1 MHVATSSNMIVIM
14 STPSAWVLAKI
25 IARLPLHDCTFSA
38 GAALF
43 HRGDSVVGLH
53 IMREGTAHLIRHQD
67 DGAALILQRAQPGAV
82 LAEASLYSAR
92 YHCDACAETRVR
104 TGMVLK
110 PDLLRALETD
120 VAVASAWAR
129 HLAHEVQR
137 ARLLSEIL
145 ALKTVKARLKAWI
158 AWNGALPP
166 RGQWHVIA
174 TEIGVT
180 AEAFYREVAR
190 ERRAAGP
197 AGDS

>member
-1 MHVATSSNMIVIM
+1 MIAIM
-14 STPSAWVLAKI
+14 SATLTPIL
-25 IARLPLHDCTFSA
+25 ARLPLHDCAFSA

-43 HRGDSVVGLH
+43 HRGNSVVGLH
-53 IMREGTAHLIRHQD
+53 IIRDGTAHLIRHQD
-67 DGAALILQRAQPGAV
+67 DGAALILQRARPGAV

-92 YHCDACAETRVR
+92 YHCDARAETPVR

-120 VAVASAWAR
+120 ATVASAWAS

-145 ALKTVKARLKAWI
+145 SLKTVKARLKAWI

-166 RGQWHVIA
+166 RGQWHMIA
-174 TEIGVT
+174 TEIGVS
-180 AEAFYREVAR
+180 AEAFYREIAR
-190 ERRAAGP
+190 ARRADDTAG
-197 AGDS
+197 AR

>member
-1 MHVATSSNMIVIM
+1 MIVIM
-14 STPSAWVLAKI
+14 SATPAPVLAAI
-25 IARLPLHDCTFSA
+25 LARLPLHDCEFSP

-43 HRGDSVVGLH
+43 HRGDGVVGLH
-53 IMREGTAHLIRHQD
+53 IMPEGTAHLIRHQD
-67 DGAALILQRAQPGAV
+67 DGAALILQRARPGAV

-92 YHCDACAETRVR
+92 YHCDARAETCVR
-104 TGMVLK
+104 TGMGLK

-120 VAVASAWAR
+120 VAVASAWASY
-129 HLAHEVQR
+129 LAHEVQR

-145 ALKTVKARLKAWI
+145 SLKTVKARLKAWI

-166 RGQWHVIA
+166 RGQGHMIG

-180 AEAFYREVAR
+180 VEAFYREIAR
-190 ERRAAGP
+190 ERRAADP

>member
-1 MHVATSSNMIVIM
+1 MIVIM
-14 STPSAWVLAKI
+14 STPPSPVLATI
-25 IARLPLHDCTFSA
+25 LDRLPVHDCEFSA

-43 HRGDSVVGLH
+43 HRGDNVVGLH
-53 IMREGTAHLIRHQD
+53 IMREGTAHLIRHQN
-67 DGAALILQRAQPGAV
+67 DGAALILQRARPGAV
-82 LAEASLYSAR
+82 LAEASLYSAQ
-92 YHCDACAETRVR
+92 YHCDARAETRVR

-120 VAVASAWAR
+120 AAVASAWAS

-145 ALKTVKARLKAWI
+145 SLKTVKARLEAWI

-180 AEAFYREVAR
+180 AEAFYREIAR
-190 ERRAAGP
+190 ERRTVDP
-197 AGDS
+197 AGDR

>member
-1 MHVATSSNMIVIM
+1 MIVIM
-14 STPSAWVLAKI
+14 FATLAPI
-25 IARLPLHDCTFSA
+25 LARLPLHDCEFSA

-67 DGAALILQRAQPGAV
+67 DGAALILQRARPGAV

-92 YHCDACAETRVR
+92 YHCDARAETHVR

-120 VAVASAWAR
+120 VAVASAWAS

-145 ALKTVKARLKAWI
+145 SLKTVKARLRAWI
-158 AWNGALPP
+158 VWNGALPP
-166 RGQWHVIA
+166 RGQWHMIA

-180 AEAFYREVAR
+180 AEAFYREIAR
-190 ERRAAGP
+190 ERRAADP

>member
-1 MHVATSSNMIVIM
+1 MRNGPGEERVDSSDRTVRRLSGSYCTAP
-14 STPSAWVLAKI
+14 STI
-25 IARLPLHDCTFSA
+25 
-38 GAALF
+38 

-67 DGAALILQRAQPGAV
+67 DGAALILQRARPGAV

-92 YHCDACAETRVR
+92 YHCDARAETPVR
-104 TGMVLK
+104 TVMVLK

-120 VAVASAWAR
+120 VVVASAWASY
-129 HLAHEVQR
+129 LAHEVQR

-145 ALKTVKARLKAWI
+145 SLKTVKARLKAWI

-180 AEAFYREVAR
+180 AEAFYREIAR
-190 ERRAAGP
+190 ERRADDRAGNQ
-197 AGDS
+197 

>member
-1 MHVATSSNMIVIM
+1 MIAIMFAT
-14 STPSAWVLAKI
+14 LAPI
-25 IARLPLHDCTFSA
+25 LARLPLHDCAFPA

-53 IMREGTAHLIRHQD
+53 IMHEGTAQLIRHQV
-67 DGAALILQRAQPGAV
+67 DGAALILQRARPGAV
-82 LAEASLYSAR
+82 LAEASLYSTR
-92 YHCDACAETRVR
+92 YHCDARAETPVR

-120 VAVASAWAR
+120 AAVASAWTS

-145 ALKTVKARLKAWI
+145 SLKTVKARLKAWI

-180 AEAFYREVAR
+180 AEAFYREIAR
-190 ERRAAGP
+190 ERRAV
-197 AGDS
+197 DD